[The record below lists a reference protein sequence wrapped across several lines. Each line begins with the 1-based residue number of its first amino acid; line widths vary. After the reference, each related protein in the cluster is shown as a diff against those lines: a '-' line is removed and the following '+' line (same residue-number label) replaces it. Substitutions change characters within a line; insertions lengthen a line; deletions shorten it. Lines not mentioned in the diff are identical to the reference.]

1 MEKRLRIVSI
11 SHETKKKKTRDKS
24 KVVTSKV
31 ALFQKNHKV
40 QKKNSWYSKNF

>member
-40 QKKNSWYSKNF
+40 QKKNS